1 VTEKEDLQR
10 EWDEHDRDHE
20 RERQVARETA
30 HRLERE
36 LKDTAKRLEDA
47 VKTALAGHERI
58 HQVEKIQ
65 VDKAEEAMNERLARM
80 NEFRAA
86 LQDAASRMVTR
97 ETFDAAFKSL
107 QDVTS
112 TAGEYAKKD
121 DLTTRIQ
128 PLTDRII
135 LLEKNQ
141 VSDAAMESL
150 REKIATA
157 ERTRVEDSNRQR
169 TTLRNVVIGAALG
182 VGLNFIINI
191 IQGGTAP

>member
-1 VTEKEDLQR
+1 VSDAAQR
-10 EWDEHDRDHE
+10 EWDDHDRDHE
-20 RERQVARETA
+20 RERQVTRDTA
-30 HRLERE
+30 QRLERE

-97 ETFDAAFKSL
+97 DAFDAAFKSL

-112 TAGEYAKKD
+112 TAGEYVKKD
-121 DLTTRIQ
+121 DLAVRIQ
-128 PLTDRII
+128 ALTDRIVA
-135 LLEKNQ
+135 LEKTQ
-141 VSDAAMESL
+141 V
-150 REKIATA
+150 T
-157 ERTRVEDSNRQR
+157 EDTVANIRHDQDRQR
-169 TTLRNVVIGAALG
+169 STMRLAVVGVVLG
-182 VGLNFIINI
+182 VVMNFIINL
-191 IQGGTAP
+191 IQGTPT